1 MLILKITYDEILN
14 NMKNVFY
21 EKSGE
26 NVDLMSDLG
35 ARFQAVASELYSL
48 SCYGDYILRQS
59 FPQTASGTE
68 LDYHA
73 ALRDITRKS
82 ASKSSGELTFYVDE
96 PIETELTVPKGTVCS
111 VKDSPY
117 IQFETSS
124 EAVISAGET
133 EISVSASAIAA
144 GAQYNAKAQTITVM
158 VDCPKGISG
167 VRNDE
172 AFIGG
177 TDDETDES
185 LRRRILSA
193 YSVAPTGVNESAFEQ
208 AITRIDDVVDCKF
221 MRSNALYTIYLRT
234 KSGTLPI
241 SLSNKVSNAAQIITM
256 AGCYSTTKLAS
267 ELPTDLC
274 VYINKSAFENEKL
287 KSALIEE
294 IKRYF
299 DRLKIGE
306 SLNLN
311 KLIYSLMRD
320 ESLTYCNIT
329 DKNGKGGSVWCYD
342 TSYLTPGE
350 IKVVAYDE

>member
-1 MLILKITYDEILN
+1 MILKTTYDEILN
-14 NMKNVFY
+14 NMKNAFF
-21 EKSGE
+21 EKCGE

-35 ARFQAVASELYSL
+35 ARFQAVAAELYSL
-48 SCYGDYILRQS
+48 SCYGDYIFRQS
-59 FPQTASGTE
+59 FPQTANGTE

-73 ALRDITRKS
+73 ALRDITRKT
-82 ASKSSGELTFYVDE
+82 ASKSSGVLTFYVDT
-96 PIETELTVPKGTVCS
+96 PSDTELSVPKGTVCS

-117 IQFETSS
+117 IQFETS
-124 EAVISAGET
+124 EAAVLPAGET
-133 EISVSASAIAA
+133 STDVAATAIAP
-144 GAQYNAKAQTITVM
+144 GSQFNAKVQTVCVM

-167 VRNDE
+167 VINNS
-172 AFIGG
+172 AFKGG

-256 AGCYSTTKLAS
+256 AGCYSTTKLATES
-267 ELPTDLC
+267 PTDLC
-274 VYINKSAFENEKL
+274 VYINKSAFDDEKI
-287 KSALIEE
+287 KSALVEE
-294 IKRYF
+294 IKQYF

-320 ESLTYCNIT
+320 DALTYCNIT

-350 IKVVAYDE
+350 IKVAAYDE

>member
-14 NMKNVFY
+14 NMKNAFY

-117 IQFETSS
+117 IQFETR
-124 EAVISAGET
+124 G
-133 EISVSASAIAA
+133 
-144 GAQYNAKAQTITVM
+144 
-158 VDCPKGISG
+158 
-167 VRNDE
+167 E

-350 IKVVAYDE
+350 IKVAAYDE